1 MKNFLILMMLLCVGT
16 EVWAGHEGHDHGD
29 GAFLGAKTSDVFIL
43 SETQIENLDLKTTK
57 VQKHI
62 FYETVELPALI
73 KKPSVLE
80 DTVVVQG
87 YLSEQAD
94 ILKLKKDQEVSLAL
108 DAFLTEIFVGKI
120 IQIDAE
126 MNPKTGF
133 FTVMAQMENIPVSLV
148 GFKGVLTVRVSEKKE
163 VVAVPLNALQGTFGD
178 YFVFVKEG
186 EHFTKT
192 PVVIGHKSEGWQ
204 EVVHGVHL
212 GQEIVTQGS
221 YQLQYVTGISEDEHD
236 HEDRV
241 SDERHSDHDHAS
253 DECHSDHKHDLD
265 ERHSDHVHGL
275 GEKHSEHEYG
285 EY

>member
-1 MKNFLILMMLLCVGT
+1 M
-16 EVWAGHEGHDHGD
+16 
-29 GAFLGAKTSDVFIL
+29 
-43 SETQIENLDLKTTK
+43 
-57 VQKHI
+57 
-62 FYETVELPALI
+62 
-73 KKPSVLE
+73 
-80 DTVVVQG
+80 
-87 YLSEQAD
+87 
-94 ILKLKKDQEVSLAL
+94 
-108 DAFLTEIFVGKI
+108 
-120 IQIDAE
+120 
-126 MNPKTGF
+126 
-133 FTVMAQMENIPVSLV
+133 
-148 GFKGVLTVRVSEKKE
+148 LTVRVSEKKE

-236 HEDRV
+236 HEDRA
-241 SDERHSDHDHAS
+241 SDERHSDHDHAL